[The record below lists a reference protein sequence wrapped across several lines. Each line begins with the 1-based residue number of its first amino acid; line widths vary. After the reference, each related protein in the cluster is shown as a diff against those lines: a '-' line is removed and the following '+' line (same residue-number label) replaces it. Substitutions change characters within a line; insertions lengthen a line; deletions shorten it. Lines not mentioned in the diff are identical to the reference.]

1 MCFSFLFLDTHSVHT
16 VHIHLTDSQK
26 TRMTHTIFHI
36 IFIIKKGHIS
46 SLWNI
51 HSWYVWT
58 LFRNWGH
65 CVWHGESGQGQHY
78 PDPGVGGAERD
89 SQELGQQSP
98 EPAAGQGASQ
108 SGLGKRK
115 SQIQPD
121 FVIWTLSLLFLYHY
135 SFKLNILLYYFF
147 SWSHW
152 VLNDWVLLVY
162 NIHFIQRISGRP
174 EVLPLNS
181 NIGINIHN
189 FLKKYF

>member
-1 MCFSFLFLDTHSVHT
+1 MCFSSLSLDTHSVHT
-16 VHIHLTDSQK
+16 VHIHLPDSQK

-36 IFIIKKGHIS
+36 IFIIKKCHIS

-121 FVIWTLSLLFLYHY
+121 FVIWTLSLLFLYYY

-147 SWSHW
+147 SWSYW

-162 NIHFIQRISGRP
+162 NIHFIQRIYGHP
-174 EVLPLNS
+174 
-181 NIGINIHN
+181 
-189 FLKKYF
+189 

>member
-16 VHIHLTDSQK
+16 VHKHLPDSQK

-89 SQELGQQSP
+89 SQELSQQSP

-115 SQIQPD
+115 SQIQPYAD

-162 NIHFIQRISGRP
+162 NIHFIQRISDHP
-174 EVLPLNS
+174 
-181 NIGINIHN
+181 
-189 FLKKYF
+189 